1 MLFEMTSQWQPYR
14 EPLKNTILRTGMIA
28 IVVGGVAA
36 RFMGGPGRW
45 PMLTLLALWPSFGGH
60 WVEVWFLNWL
70 RPRIPGARGL
80 QAAARVA
87 VWFAGGCGMALAVG
101 LTSMAFGR
109 HGLWLRW
116 WLGGVLFIGIEL
128 VAHLAM
134 RLTGR
139 PSFYDGC
146 G

>member
-1 MLFEMTSQWQPYR
+1 
-14 EPLKNTILRTGMIA
+14 
-28 IVVGGVAA
+28 
-36 RFMGGPGRW
+36 
-45 PMLTLLALWPSFGGH
+45 
-60 WVEVWFLNWL
+60 
-70 RPRIPGARGL
+70 
-80 QAAARVA
+80 
-87 VWFAGGCGMALAVG
+87 
-101 LTSMAFGR
+101 MAFGR